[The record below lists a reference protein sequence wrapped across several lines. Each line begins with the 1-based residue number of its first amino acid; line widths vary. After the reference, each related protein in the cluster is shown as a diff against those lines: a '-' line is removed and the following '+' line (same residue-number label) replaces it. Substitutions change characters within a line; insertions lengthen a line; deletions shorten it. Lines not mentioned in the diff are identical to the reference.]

1 VSVRTEV
8 TRKALHLAT
17 AIVPLAW
24 SQGWLPPEQLRRGLL
39 VLAIVA
45 LVAEALRALVPP
57 VREGIAT
64 VAAPLFRA
72 HEHHSPLGATW
83 LAIAMAGAAF
93 VLPPRAAIAAIW
105 AVAVG
110 DAAAALVGRATGNTV
125 GKTIVGSLACAATTA
140 LGAWWLS
147 AASWLAA
154 AGVGIA
160 AALAERPRL
169 ALDDNL
175 RVTAAAGLAAWALG
189 VA

>member
-8 TRKALHLAT
+8 TRKAMHLAT

-24 SQGWLPPEQLRRGLL
+24 SLGWSPVEQVRRGLL

-45 LVAEALRALVPP
+45 LVAEAARALIPA
-57 VREGIAT
+57 VRNGVTRLAGS
-64 VAAPLFRA
+64 LFRK
-72 HEHHSPLGATW
+72 HEHQGILGATW

-93 VLPPRAAIAAIW
+93 AFPPRAAIAAIW

-125 GKTIVGSLACAATTA
+125 GKTIVGSVACAVTTV
-140 LGAWWLS
+140 LGAWWL
-147 AASWLAA
+147 AGASWLAA
-154 AGVGIA
+154 GGIGLA
-160 AALAERPRL
+160 ASLAERPRL
-169 ALDDNL
+169 AIDDNL
-175 RVTAAAGLAAWALG
+175 RVTAAAGLAAWGLG